1 MAPLFGGTTPRCP
14 PIMGGTF
21 PIPPWGP
28 QWGPGVRGGAVVV
41 LWWSGERPRGLT
53 LGAVK
58 ASPQSQLRLLELADL
73 DAELA
78 RLDHRRRSLP
88 EIAELA
94 RLEAR
99 ASELKDEIVVTE
111 TELSD
116 LAREQGRAERDVEQV
131 RTRIDRDRA
140 RLDAGQVSAA
150 RELATLQSEI
160 ESLRRRQGDLEEIV
174 LELMERREGLVS
186 RRDEL
191 TTERDSLGTEMTEV
205 AARRDAALE
214 EIDEQA
220 GKASEQRD
228 GIVAEVPADLLKL
241 YEQIRDSRGVGAA
254 ALRAGRCEGCHLTLN
269 KVDLNQ
275 IRASAPDE
283 VLRCEECRRILVRT
297 PESGL

>member
-1 MAPLFGGTTPRCP
+1 
-14 PIMGGTF
+14 
-21 PIPPWGP
+21 
-28 QWGPGVRGGAVVV
+28 
-41 LWWSGERPRGLT
+41 
-53 LGAVK
+53 VK

-78 RLDHRRRSLP
+78 RLDHRRRNLP
-88 EIAELA
+88 EAAELA

-99 ASELKDEIVVTE
+99 AGELRDGLVVTE
-111 TELSD
+111 TELGD
-116 LAREQGRAERDVEQV
+116 LGREQTRAERDVDQV

-186 RRDEL
+186 RQDEL
-191 TTERDSLGTEMTEV
+191 SAERDRLGIETAEMT
-205 AARRDAALE
+205 ARRDAAVK
-214 EIDEQA
+214 EIDEQTA
-220 GKASEQRD
+220 KASDQRA
-228 GIVAEVPADLLKL
+228 GVAAEVPADLLKL

-254 ALRAGRCEGCHLTLN
+254 ALRAGRCEGCHLTMN
-269 KVDLNQ
+269 TVDLNQ

-283 VLRCEECRRILVRT
+283 VIRCEECRRILVRT
-297 PESGL
+297 PESGP

>member
-1 MAPLFGGTTPRCP
+1 M
-14 PIMGGTF
+14 
-21 PIPPWGP
+21 
-28 QWGPGVRGGAVVV
+28 
-41 LWWSGERPRGLT
+41 
-53 LGAVK
+53 GAVK
-58 ASPQSQLRLLELADL
+58 ASPQSQLRLLELAQL

-99 ASELKDEIVVTE
+99 ASELKDEVVVTE
-111 TELSD
+111 TELGD
-116 LAREQGRAERDVEQV
+116 LARDQGRAERDVEPV

-160 ESLRRRQGDLEEIV
+160 ESLRRRQGDLEEVV

-191 TTERDSLGTEMTEV
+191 TTERDSLGHQMTEV
-205 AARRDAALE
+205 AARRDAALA
-214 EIDEQA
+214 EIGEQA
-220 GKASEQRD
+220 GQASEQRT

-254 ALRAGRCEGCHLTLN
+254 ALRSGRCEGCHLTLN

>member
-1 MAPLFGGTTPRCP
+1 
-14 PIMGGTF
+14 
-21 PIPPWGP
+21 
-28 QWGPGVRGGAVVV
+28 
-41 LWWSGERPRGLT
+41 
-53 LGAVK
+53 VK

-78 RLDHRRRSLP
+78 RLDHRRRNLP
-88 EIAELA
+88 EAAELA

-99 ASELKDEIVVTE
+99 AGELRDGLVVTE
-111 TELSD
+111 TELGD
-116 LAREQGRAERDVEQV
+116 LGREQTRAERDVDQV

-186 RRDEL
+186 RQDEL
-191 TTERDSLGTEMTEV
+191 SAERDRLGIETAEMT
-205 AARRDAALE
+205 ARRDAAVK
-214 EIDEQA
+214 EIDEQTA
-220 GKASEQRD
+220 KASDQRA
-228 GIVAEVPADLLKL
+228 GVAAEVPADLLKL

-254 ALRAGRCEGCHLTLN
+254 ALRAGRCEGCHLTMN
-269 KVDLNQ
+269 TVDLNQ

-283 VLRCEECRRILVRT
+283 VIRCEECRRILVRT

>member
-1 MAPLFGGTTPRCP
+1 
-14 PIMGGTF
+14 
-21 PIPPWGP
+21 
-28 QWGPGVRGGAVVV
+28 
-41 LWWSGERPRGLT
+41 

-99 ASELKDEIVVTE
+99 ASQLKDEIVVTE

-116 LAREQGRAERDVEQV
+116 LGREQGRAERDVEQV

-205 AARRDAALE
+205 AASRDAAFT

-220 GKASEQRD
+220 GKASEQRG
-228 GIVAEVPADLLKL
+228 GIAAEVPADLLKL
-241 YEQIRDSRGVGAA
+241 YEQIRDARGVGAA
-254 ALRAGRCEGCHLTLN
+254 MLRAGRCEGCHLTLN
-269 KVDLNQ
+269 RVDLNQ
-275 IRASAPDE
+275 IKASAPDE
-283 VLRCEECRRILVRT
+283 VVRCEECRRILVRT